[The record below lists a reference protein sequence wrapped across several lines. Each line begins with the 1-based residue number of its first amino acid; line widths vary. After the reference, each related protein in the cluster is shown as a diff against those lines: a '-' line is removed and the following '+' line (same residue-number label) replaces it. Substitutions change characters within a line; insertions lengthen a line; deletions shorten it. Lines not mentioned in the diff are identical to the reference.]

1 MGLRKDRLADEI
13 RDIVGSC
20 FLGGIMSDPRLEGVT
35 ITAVK
40 LSGDLQL
47 ASVYY
52 RVYSDDLAAAAGKGL
67 ASAAGFFRKKLAE
80 ALEIR
85 RVPELKFYYDTS
97 IEYGSRIEEL
107 LMKARTDK

>member
-13 RDIVGSC
+13 RDIVGAC
-20 FLGGIMSDPRLEGVT
+20 FRGGIMSDPRLEGVT

-40 LSGDLQL
+40 LSGDLQN

-52 RVYSDDLAAAAGKGL
+52 RVYSDDNIESSGKGL
-67 ASAAGFFRKKLAE
+67 KSAAGFFRKKLAD

-85 RVPELKFYYDTS
+85 RVPELRFYYDKS
-97 IEYGSRIEEL
+97 IEHGSRIEEL
-107 LMKARTDK
+107 LMRARDDK